1 MKKLVLLSAI
11 LTSMYSDSKAMTKA
25 LAETAKIVEKK
36 INAGQSISKVNIDF
50 LTSVPQA
57 MRAIS
62 TETEIKLCMEATK
75 KYTDGNWKDK
85 SIEEL
90 LSRVDF
96 RTPLKSDNLIE
107 DDDLYGGSVGA
118 KFSQWRLCGYCLG
131 KGSLYKS
138 SLNNALNVV
147 SSFDFRTGANIRD
160 IADNIYSIPETIRN
174 NVGVGSETSV
184 STENLTIK
192 HSKIA
197 YRDGPY
203 VTVDQVS
210 TDNAEEAIK
219 AAAQA
224 AVETVVFNAD
234 ANNDEFCMKMLQ
246 AATLSLTENIPN
258 LDSVIVDAVA
268 EVIKEKILE
277 AMSSSDVA
285 AGFNDIR
292 TTEYITNVHRLHL
305 MGAMQAIMEGKGI
318 PCGDLQASAAKN
330 VGKKLIDDLT
340 PDIPFGEDEN
350 RIAPWDYGTGTTDA
364 QKRLAAQNFL
374 KIARTL
380 E

>member
-1 MKKLVLLSAI
+1 MKKLALLSVI
-11 LTSMYSDSKAMTKA
+11 LASMYSDTKAMTKA
-25 LAETAKIVEKK
+25 LAETAKSVERR

-62 TETEIKLCMEATK
+62 TGTEIKLCMEATK

-90 LSRVDF
+90 LSRVNDSM
-96 RTPLKSDNLIE
+96 PLKRYDLIG
-107 DDDLYGGSVGA
+107 DDALYGGSVGA

-138 SLNNALNVV
+138 SLNNALNVI
-147 SSFDFRTGANIRD
+147 SSFDFRTGAKIRD
-160 IADNIYSIPETIRN
+160 IADSIDSIPVTIGS
-174 NVGVGSETSV
+174 NVREGSEPSV
-184 STENLTIK
+184 SIDNLTIK
-192 HSKIA
+192 NSKIA
-197 YRDGPY
+197 YMDGQY

-210 TDNAEEAIK
+210 TDNAGKAIK

-234 ANNDEFCMKMLQ
+234 ANNDEICMKMLQ
-246 AATLSLTENIPN
+246 AATLSITKNIPD
-258 LDSVIVDAVA
+258 LDLVIVDAVA
-268 EVIKEKILE
+268 KVIKEKILE
-277 AMSSSDVA
+277 EMSSSDVA
-285 AGFNDIR
+285 AGFNGIR